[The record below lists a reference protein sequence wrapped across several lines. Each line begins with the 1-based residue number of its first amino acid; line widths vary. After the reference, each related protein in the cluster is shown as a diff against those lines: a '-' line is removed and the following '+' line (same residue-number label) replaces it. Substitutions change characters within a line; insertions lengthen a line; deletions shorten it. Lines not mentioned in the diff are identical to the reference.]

1 MANLKAN
8 LSFFLCI
15 AFVIVIGNGQR
26 VLPSHGKCEPISIP
40 LCKDMPYNWTIM
52 PNLLNH
58 QKQEDAGLE
67 VHQFFPLVKV
77 QCSPKLKFFLCT
89 MYAPMCTILEKAIPP
104 CRSLCNEARNGC
116 GMLMSKFGFEWPDSL
131 KCEKFP
137 ESGMCVGENFTN
149 SMESTPYPKERENGQ
164 QNTNSIPITGE
175 RGRIKIGNERNKD
188 EGDQGANIS
197 RQTQD
202 NRNVA
207 TVAVENSTSSAVT
220 KTTTYM
226 EPSVSKNVTNMG
238 QRKKIRSKDLR
249 RMEYAVLVQQ
259 ERKLR
264 EETTFFMFMNEML
277 RRRKMPIRELAKNIT
292 SIIDH

>member
-1 MANLKAN
+1 MANLKGN
-8 LSFFLCI
+8 LSLFLCI

-40 LCKDMPYNWTIM
+40 LCKDLPYNWTIV

-58 QKQEDAGLE
+58 QKQEEAGLE
-67 VHQFFPLVKV
+67 VHQFFPFVKA
-77 QCSPKLKFFLCT
+77 QCSPQLKFFMCT
-89 MYAPMCTILEKAIPP
+89 VYAPVCTVLEEAIPP
-104 CRSLCNEARNGC
+104 CRSLCNKARNGC
-116 GMLMSKFGFEWPDSL
+116 EMLMSKFGNGWPAGL

-137 ESGMCVGENFTN
+137 ESGVCVGEPT
-149 SMESTPYPKERENGQ
+149 ESTPYPKERENGQ
-164 QNTNSIPITGE
+164 QNTNNIPETG
-175 RGRIKIGNERNKD
+175 GKKRIRGNERNKD
-188 EGDQGANIS
+188 EGDQGTVTYNIS
-197 RQTQD
+197 KQTQD
-202 NRNVA
+202 NGNVV
-207 TVAVENSTSSAVT
+207 TVAVENSTSRTVT

-238 QRKKIRSKDLR
+238 QRKKIRPKDLR

-277 RRRKMPIRELAKNIT
+277 RRMKMPIRELAKNIT

>member
-1 MANLKAN
+1 MAALKTA
-8 LSFFLCI
+8 LVFVLCQVL
-15 AFVIVIGNGQR
+15 VIVIGNGQR
-26 VLPSHGKCEPISIP
+26 MSPSHEKCELISIP
-40 LCKDMPYNWTIM
+40 LCKDLPYNWTIM

-89 MYAPMCTILEKAIPP
+89 MYAPMCTVLEKAIPP

-116 GMLMSKFGFEWPDSL
+116 GMLMSKL

-175 RGRIKIGNERNKD
+175 RGRIKIG
-188 EGDQGANIS
+188 
-197 RQTQD
+197 
-202 NRNVA
+202 
-207 TVAVENSTSSAVT
+207 
-220 KTTTYM
+220 
-226 EPSVSKNVTNMG
+226 SKN
-238 QRKKIRSKDLR
+238 
-249 RMEYAVLVQQ
+249 
-259 ERKLR
+259 
-264 EETTFFMFMNEML
+264 
-277 RRRKMPIRELAKNIT
+277 
-292 SIIDH
+292 